1 MADRK
6 FVTHMNRP
14 ILLVVVGPTAVGK
27 TALAIQLA
35 QHFHT
40 HVVSAD
46 SRQVFKEMEI
56 GTAKPSADELA
67 RVPHHFINTRSIAD
81 DYDAG
86 SYAEEARQVLVDLFR
101 EHDQVVLCGGS
112 GLYIRALLEGFDQMP
127 EVPSSVRAGI
137 SKEYGERGLEWLQ
150 VEVQKADP
158 VYYDGVDRKNPQRLM
173 RALEVIRH
181 TGQPFS
187 DFHRKESVALPWEVI
202 KIGLTMDREEL
213 YRRIDQ
219 RMDEMIENGLF
230 EEATR
235 LFSQRHLSA
244 LQTVGYQEIFGFLE
258 GHYDREE
265 AVRLLKRNS
274 RNYAKRQLTWF
285 RKDKSIHWFSPDNWP
300 GILAQCSP
308 SMPVS

>member
-6 FVTHMNRP
+6 FVTLMNRP

-27 TALAIQLA
+27 TALALRLA

-46 SRQVFKEMEI
+46 SRQVFRELEI
-56 GTAKPSADELA
+56 GTAKPSLDELA
-67 RVPHHFINTRSIAD
+67 LIPHHFINTRSITE

-86 SYAEEARQVLVDLFR
+86 SYAEDARRVLNDLFR
-101 EHDQVVLCGGS
+101 DHERVVLCGGS
-112 GLYIRALLEGFDQMP
+112 GLYVRALLEGFDQMP
-127 EVPSSVRAGI
+127 EIPAAIRASI
-137 SKEYGERGLEWLQ
+137 SEEYGQRGLAWLQ
-150 VEVQKADP
+150 GEVQRADP
-158 VYYDGVDRKNPQRLM
+158 AYYEVVDSKNPQRLM
-173 RALEVIRH
+173 RALEVIRR

-187 DFHRKESVALPWEVI
+187 KFRRKESVPLPWEVI
-202 KIGLTMDREEL
+202 KIGLTIDREEL

-219 RMDEMIENGLF
+219 RMDRMIDLGLF
-230 EEATR
+230 EEATQ
-235 LFSQRHLSA
+235 LFAQRHLPS

-265 AVRLLKRNS
+265 AIRLLKRNS

-285 RKDKSIHWFSPDNWP
+285 RKDKSIHWFSPDDWS
-300 GILAQCSP
+300 GILAHCTS
-308 SMPVS
+308 SMTVS

>member
-14 ILLVVVGPTAVGK
+14 ILLVVLGPTAVGK
-27 TALAIQLA
+27 TTLAIRLA

-46 SRQVFKEMEI
+46 SRQVFRELEI
-56 GTAKPSADELA
+56 GTAKPSLDELA
-67 RVPHHFINTRSIAD
+67 LVPHHLINTRSITE

-86 SYAEEARQVLVDLFR
+86 SYAKDAREVLNDLFR
-101 EHDQVVLCGGS
+101 DKERVVLCGGS
-112 GLYIRALLEGFDQMP
+112 GLYVQALIEGFDQMP
-127 EVPSSVRAGI
+127 EVPAAIRASI
-137 SKEYGERGLEWLQ
+137 SEEYGQRGLAWLQ
-150 VEVQKADP
+150 EEVQRADP
-158 VYYDGVDRKNPQRLM
+158 AYYDVVDSKNPQRLM
-173 RALEVIRH
+173 RALEVIRQ

-187 DFHRKESVALPWEVI
+187 NFRRKEIVPLPWEVI
-202 KIGLTMDREEL
+202 KIGLTIDREEL

-219 RMDEMIENGLF
+219 RMDRMIDQGLF
-230 EEATR
+230 EEAR
-235 LFSQRHLSA
+235 QLFAQRHLPS

-265 AVRLLKRNS
+265 AIRLLKRNS

-285 RKDKSIHWFSPDNWP
+285 RKDKSIHWFSPDDWS
-300 GILAQCSP
+300 GILAQCTP
-308 SMPVS
+308 SMTVS